1 MIYIIYSLYFIVILM
16 SFYWFRDLMHL
27 YHLWYQLADWNSQD
41 TRRDLIKNLDWLL
54 ATLTTQHTQKKMCKS
69 IPSSYLTNGAC
80 SIYRWFTYM
89 NNIEQRWFSSYLKS
103 SKPKFFF
110 SPECNKNQQKLKRT
124 DCHRQEKNGC
134 PFSHT
139 RRANG
144 WCTWDLW
151 VACQMVSVEN
161 KTSRLSGKLT

>member
-1 MIYIIYSLYFIVILM
+1 M

-54 ATLTTQHTQKKMCKS
+54 ATLTTQHTQKKLCKS

-89 NNIEQRWFSSYLKS
+89 NNDGFPVILNLQNQSL
-103 SKPKFFF
+103 F
-110 SPECNKNQQKLKRT
+110 SPECNKKQQNFEENVLPSPRKERLSF
-124 DCHRQEKNGC
+124 
-134 PFSHT
+134 FSHSKSQ
-139 RRANG
+139 RVMYLG
-144 WCTWDLW
+144 PLSC
-151 VACQMVSVEN
+151 VSDG
-161 KTSRLSGKLT
+161 LSGKQHIYTLW